1 MILILNDTLYFP
13 LLAYI
18 INYMKINDLTE
29 YTIELLI
36 NKLER
41 RTGHP
46 SCQSLLIL
54 KVMFTLL
61 RPRTEANQD
70 IGNSFFLK
78 PSILSIL

>member
-46 SCQSLLIL
+46 SYLIL
-54 KVMFTLL
+54 LL
-61 RPRTEANQD
+61 FQKA
-70 IGNSFFLK
+70 
-78 PSILSIL
+78 